1 MRLSVPRWLLPAA
14 LLLAVGAAAGQALP
28 DKETDREGYQAL
40 IPALGALDRGDVK
53 QAIDSLRP
61 LAAEG
66 TLEAQYV
73 LATILETAP
82 PPHRDLEAARQW
94 YERAAELGH
103 AGAQNNLGA
112 LYFDGRGVLRN
123 PLEAAKWYRLA
134 ADQGHA
140 VAQTNL
146 ALMYGMGLGVEQ
158 DLKTM
163 ADLLRQAADSGEPR
177 AQAQLGRMYLDG
189 EGVAQNPAEALKWFR
204 AAAAQDNPGAA
215 FFLAVMLQKG
225 IGGPRDLEAATA
237 WFRRSANGG
246 NQLAMLELAKA
257 YELGLGVAADPA
269 QAKSW
274 REQARAKSDPATQKP
289 PDAATSDQRAD
300 PRRSRP

>member
-1 MRLSVPRWLLPAA
+1 MRVVALAAA
-14 LLLAVGAAAGQALP
+14 LLLAAGPAPGQPLP
-28 DKETDREGYQAL
+28 DKETDREAYQAL

-61 LAAEG
+61 LAADG
-66 TLEAQYV
+66 TIEAQYV

-82 PPHRDLEAARQW
+82 PPHRDLAAARQW

-112 LYFDGRGVLRN
+112 MYFDGRGVLRN
-123 PLEAAKWYRLA
+123 PLEAARWYRLA
-134 ADQGHA
+134 ADQRHA

-146 ALMYGMGLGVEQ
+146 G
-158 DLKTM
+158 
-163 ADLLRQAADSGEPR
+163 

-189 EGVAQNPAEALKWFR
+189 EGVDQNPAEALKWFR
-204 AAAAQDNPGAA
+204 AAAAQDNEGAA
-215 FFLAVMLQKG
+215 FFLGVMLQRG

-237 WFRRSANGG
+237 WLRRAANRG
-246 NQLAMLELAKA
+246 NRLAMLELAKA
-257 YELGLGVAADPA
+257 YELGLGVAADPT

-274 REQARAKSDPATQKP
+274 REQASAQPDPATKKP
-289 PDAATSDQRAD
+289 ADAAASDQRAD
-300 PRRSRP
+300 PRRPRP